1 MPTTPPAPGPRPP
14 ADVDPAIMAARYG
27 RRPAHNRRGVIVAAV
42 VAALVVL
49 AALAWQA
56 SGGLNR
62 TAVNTQDLGFTV
74 NDGSSVTVRFNLLTE
89 PGATV
94 RCTLN
99 ALNDTFTEVGFKEV
113 VIGPV
118 RAART
123 AHEAEVTTTE
133 PAVTGSV
140 KSCEVVGG

>member
-1 MPTTPPAPGPRPP
+1 
-14 ADVDPAIMAARYG
+14 MAARYG
-27 RRPAHNRRGVIVAAV
+27 RPAQGRRGVIVAAV
-42 VAALVVL
+42 VAALVVV

-56 SGGLNR
+56 TTAMNR
-62 TAVNTQDLGFTV
+62 TSVHTEDLGFTV
-74 NDGSSVTVRFNLLTE
+74 QDATHVTVRFNLVTD
-89 PGATV
+89 PGTTV
-94 RCTLN
+94 RCTLT

-123 AHEAEVTTTE
+123 AHEADVTTTE

-140 KSCEVVGG
+140 QSCEIVGR